1 MSDSLLPSGFEQRE
15 PIGKPVLDTLRS
27 ATTNGVPAEAL
38 PVYARWWQI
47 ETWLRTLVRI
57 ELCAAKGSDWA
68 GKEAKKALER
78 ELRDDYMAS
87 PDSEDY
93 LSQLTTGELLH
104 IIDDSYELFEPSLFR
119 NREKWQPRAREA
131 NAIRRRVAHCRRP
144 HSDDLARL
152 EQLLRDLEPG
162 ARRAVN
168 AYNDTRAPDENL
180 NDQVVR
186 DWIKLER
193 SDAKRLVPHGW
204 DNKGIGF
211 RLEYS
216 IRPWARWPRS
226 GARISGRAGAIWY
239 MSVSLRERYLPI
251 EEYWMDDYVQR
262 VADQVIHILS
272 FDPYQL
278 RVTIPAKNPAAK
290 VSDAI
295 RWLFEAVFS
304 ASLSGR
310 ADRKTFEAH
319 RRWAARL
326 DPRVLVDHMLVTV
339 DSTAPPLRLF
349 DA

>member
-1 MSDSLLPSGFEQRE
+1 MPDPLFPESFQQPE
-15 PIGKPVLDTLRS
+15 PISESILDRLRS
-27 ATTNGVPAEAL
+27 ATLTRVQAEAL
-38 PVYARWWQI
+38 PVYARWWQL

-57 ELCAAKGSDWA
+57 ELCAAKGSAWA
-68 GKEAKKALER
+68 GNEAKKAVER

-93 LSQLTTGELLH
+93 LSQLTTGKLLE
-104 IIDDSYELFEPSLFR
+104 IVDNNYQLFESSLFR
-119 NREKWQPRAREA
+119 NRERWRLRAQEA
-131 NAIRRRVAHCRRP
+131 NAIRRRIAHCRRP

-168 AYNDTRAPDENL
+168 AYNDIRTPDEGL
-180 NDQVVR
+180 NDQVIR
-186 DWIKLER
+186 DWVKLER
-193 SDAKRLVPHGW
+193 LDAKRLVPHGW

-216 IRPWARWPRS
+216 IRPWAKWARS
-226 GARISGRAGAIWY
+226 GARISGRPGAIWH

-251 EEYWMDDYVQR
+251 EEYWLDDYVQR
-262 VADQVIHILS
+262 VADQVLHVLS

-278 RVTIPAKNPAAK
+278 RVTIPAKNPATK

-304 ASLSGR
+304 TSRPGR
-310 ADRKTFEAH
+310 ADNEAFEAH
-319 RRWAARL
+319 RRRAARL
-326 DPRVLVDHMLVTV
+326 DPRVLVDHMLVIV
-339 DSTAPPLRLF
+339 DSSAPPLSLF
-349 DA
+349 EA